1 MLEQRTGLASLAEAF
16 DEHAR
21 ARPEATA
28 VRFEGRPTTYAE
40 LDRWSDAI
48 AHALRAVGAG
58 RGELVGVGLARSP
71 AVLAT
76 IVALRKLGAP
86 YVALDP
92 DVPPRRNLQLARDAG
107 PRFLLVEPGLAGI
120 PTLPD
125 AATVMLAAPPREAVE
140 PFEPAAEDDADLF
153 QVVYTSGTTGSPK
166 GVLVPVG
173 SVRNRLEWMWADY
186 PFGEDAVL
194 GIQKSYA
201 LVAAFWELLGGLLHG
216 IPSVLLTREEVLDPA
231 LFFEAILR
239 ERITHL
245 YLTPPLVEGLVDEQE
260 GRPGDAL
267 PLRFVTNG
275 ADTIHPALARRFL
288 AAFPHTT
295 LLNLYGL
302 SECSSNVAAFDVD
315 RLAPDATRVP
325 VGRPVAGAS
334 IDVFDRAG
342 RLAPVGVAGE
352 IQVTGPPVAAG
363 YLGDPD
369 LTHTRFVERPD
380 GRVAFKTGDL
390 GRWLPSGDLELV
402 GRLDNQVKVRGYR
415 VALEEIDAVLATA
428 PGVAAAAV
436 AAETTA
442 EEETVLTAYV
452 EAEDGLDVDALKTFL
467 RERLP
472 EFMVPAAFHRVAAL
486 PRSAGGKV
494 DRRALAALDEPAPV
508 EPAPPLAE
516 RRLLTPAQAY
526 VAQVWSELLGAEPAD
541 LHQNFFSAGGH
552 SILVMRLVSRLRKA
566 FGRDLSLRVVFEQPT
581 VAGIAAALESPAPS
595 SSAQA

>member
-1 MLEQRTGLASLAEAF
+1 MQQQRTGLASLAEAF
-16 DEHAR
+16 AEHAR
-21 ARPEATA
+21 ARPEAIA
-28 VRFEGRPTTYAE
+28 VRFESRSTTYGE

-48 AHALRAVGAG
+48 AHALRVAGAG
-58 RGELVGVGLARSP
+58 RGDLVGVGLARSP

-76 IVALRKLGAP
+76 LVALRKLGAA

-92 DVPPRRNLQLARDAG
+92 DVPVRRNLQLALDAG
-107 PRFLLVEPGLAGI
+107 PRFLLVEPERADI

-125 AATVMLAAPPREAVE
+125 AATVPLPAPPQEAAE

-173 SVRNRLEWMWADY
+173 AVRNRLEWMWADY

-245 YLTPPLVEGLVDEQE
+245 YLTPPLVEGLLDEQE
-260 GRPGDAL
+260 QRGDTL
-267 PLRFVTNG
+267 PLRLVTNG
-275 ADTIHPALARRFL
+275 ADTIHPALARRFR

-334 IDVFDRAG
+334 IDVVDRAG

-352 IQVTGPPVAAG
+352 IQITGPPVAAG
-363 YLGDPD
+363 YLGDPE
-369 LTHTRFVERPD
+369 LTSTRFVERPD

-415 VALEEIDAVLATA
+415 VALEEIDAVLAKA
-428 PGVAAAAV
+428 PGVVAAAV
-436 AAETTA
+436 AAKTTA

-452 EAEDGLDVDALKTFL
+452 EAEGELDADALKTFL

-472 EFMVPAAFHRVAAL
+472 EFMVPAAVRRVSAL

-494 DRRALAALDEPAPV
+494 DRQALGALGEPSSVEAAAP
-508 EPAPPLAE
+508 LTE
-516 RRLLTPAQAY
+516 RRLLTPTQAR
-526 VAQVWSELLGAEPAD
+526 VAEVWSELLGAEPAD
-541 LHQNFFSAGGH
+541 VHQNFFNAGGH
-552 SILVMRLVSRLRKA
+552 SILAMRLVSRLRKA
-566 FGRDLSLRVVFEQPT
+566 FGRDLPLRTVFEQPT
-581 VAGIAAALESPAPS
+581 VAGIAAALEESAAPS
-595 SSAQA
+595 SSAQP